1 MLVEAA
7 LNTSYK
13 SLSYEKVKAKEMFSI
28 TQLFFCVLSQTSFG
42 ALQSVRLPVHG
53 SDDHA
58 EMPKLRK
65 GHSSQPL
72 VACKNH

>member
-13 SLSYEKVKAKEMFSI
+13 SLSYEKVRAKEMFSI
-28 TQLFFCVLSQTSFG
+28 TQLFFCILSQTSYG
-42 ALQSVRLPVHG
+42 VLQSAKLPVHG
-53 SDDHA
+53 NDYHA
-58 EMPKLRK
+58 EMPEIRE

-72 VACKNH
+72 VACKTH

>member
-13 SLSYEKVKAKEMFSI
+13 SLSYEKVRAKEMFSI
-28 TQLFFCVLSQTSFG
+28 PQLFFCILSQTSYG
-42 ALQSVRLPVHG
+42 LLQSAKLPVHG
-53 SDDHA
+53 NDSHA
-58 EMPKLRK
+58 EMPKIRE

-72 VACKNH
+72 VACKTH